1 MSAPIVTGSGRPT
14 TPGSRFAERIARAQA
29 GARARRLDALLVGV
43 GPDLV
48 YLAGYGAMPL
58 ERLTMLVVPAEGP
71 VTLVVPRL
79 EVAPARLPR
88 AATSRSRRGRR
99 PRTP

>member
-1 MSAPIVTGSGRPT
+1 MSTTLAAGDGRPAIPAT
-14 TPGSRFAERIARAQA
+14 RFADRIARAQA
-29 GARARRLDALLVGV
+29 GALARGLDALLVGV

-79 EVAPARLPR
+79 EAVPA
-88 AATSRSRRGRR
+88 
-99 PRTP
+99 